1 MDEDFDARKKRRAME
16 LEAKKKKLEELRR
29 LKKERQQRRSQVRA
43 LLSRGLSQREVPCMG
58 GRQARSTAEVEALL
72 VGRGREAGRC
82 SGRGCE
88 HCAVQL

>member
-43 LLSRGLSQREVPCMG
+43 LLSRGLSQREVPCLADVM
-58 GRQARSTAEVEALL
+58 
-72 VGRGREAGRC
+72 RELSIG
-82 SGRGCE
+82 
-88 HCAVQL
+88 